1 MFQPL
6 SLNIA
11 LRYIRAKR
19 RNHFI
24 SFISLVSMLGL
35 TLGVAVLILVLS
47 VMNGFGREL
56 QTRILGMVPHAT
68 VTAYSPLAH
77 WPDVQKTLEADPQV
91 EAAAP
96 LIEMQ
101 GMVSHGGSVM
111 GVFLSGIDPASEK
124 RVSIVSEFMR
134 PGADIT
140 DLAPGEFGIIIG
152 QSIADQLGLSVG
164 DKATIILPEA
174 TVSPAGVIPRF
185 KRFKVIGTFRVGA
198 EVDGILGFVHWQD
211 AAKMARHPNQVM
223 SMRLR
228 FTDLFQAAEVSRRL
242 IGSPELRQ
250 YDHFYA
256 RDWTFTHGTLFK
268 AIQMEKTM
276 IALLLTLIMAV
287 ATFNIVSS
295 LVMLVHEKK
304 GDIAVLRT
312 LGASPRFIRRLFMLQ
327 GSMIGVIGTAM
338 GVVLGIILA
347 LTISDIVG
355 WLEVVLQRQL
365 LGAYFINYL
374 PSELQWRDV
383 CTIAA
388 LGLGLSFLATLYPSR
403 KASLMPPAEA
413 LRYED

>member
-1 MFQPL
+1 
-6 SLNIA
+6 
-11 LRYIRAKR
+11 
-19 RNHFI
+19 
-24 SFISLVSMLGL
+24 
-35 TLGVAVLILVLS
+35 
-47 VMNGFGREL
+47 
-56 QTRILGMVPHAT
+56 
-68 VTAYSPLAH
+68 
-77 WPDVQKTLEADPQV
+77 
-91 EAAAP
+91 
-96 LIEMQ
+96 
-101 GMVSHGGSVM
+101 
-111 GVFLSGIDPASEK
+111 
-124 RVSIVSEFMR
+124 
-134 PGADIT
+134 
-140 DLAPGEFGIIIG
+140 
-152 QSIADQLGLSVG
+152 
-164 DKATIILPEA
+164 
-174 TVSPAGVIPRF
+174 
-185 KRFKVIGTFRVGA
+185 
-198 EVDGILGFVHWQD
+198 
-211 AAKMARHPNQVM
+211 
-223 SMRLR
+223 
-228 FTDLFQAAEVSRRL
+228 
-242 IGSPELRQ
+242 
-250 YDHFYA
+250 
-256 RDWTFTHGTLFK
+256 
-268 AIQMEKTM
+268 
-276 IALLLTLIMAV
+276 MAV